1 VIEPERLTPF
11 LKKIHLFHGL
21 SDEQL
26 GTVAAQLTDESQQA
40 GTTVFTEGMQ
50 GDTFYLIFSGKVI
63 VFRNHHKKKGD
74 EEEEQQLAVLFAGD
88 YFGEEALL
96 TNQRRNAGVRIEE
109 EAILLSLPRAKFLEL
124 LKKIPQMKPNFEI
137 SVESRKLSRRLQFKW
152 VRSDEVIYFL
162 ARKHIILF
170 FQAALGPLATFFIL
184 AFILSIAFLFL
195 HFFFLLLIIAILGIF
210 LGVVLLWEWV
220 DWGNDYYIV
229 TNQRVIWLEKVV
241 GLYDSRHESPLPMLL
256 SVSTETEPLGRFL
269 DYGSVIIRTFV
280 GRIVFHHVAHPFEVE
295 ALVKEHQNRAKEGSR
310 RTEIDAMKK
319 ALTTRM
325 NPNLEQTLPSSPQS
339 PSTSKAKK
347 KEASARQEGMFA
359 NLFKLRFEDKEI
371 ITYRKHWFVL
381 LQQLW
386 LPTALLLGI
395 LAALGVGIYY
405 LYFTSASI
413 APTVSS
419 ERETLFVIVPFAFL
433 VVLGWWIYQYVN
445 WANDIYQVT
454 PDQIL
459 DIERTPLG
467 REDRTAAQLE
477 SILATEYER
486 RGVLG
491 ILLNYGKV
499 HITVG
504 GSKMTFHDVF
514 DPISVQ
520 QDIDRRRMA
529 RNAAKEETRIKAERE
544 RLADWFLA
552 YNEIT
557 KPENEK
563 NNESDQK

>member
-1 VIEPERLTPF
+1 VIETERLTAL
-11 LKKIHLFHGL
+11 LKKIHLFAGL

-26 GTVAAQLTDESQQA
+26 GMVAAQFTDESQKA
-40 GTTVFTEGMQ
+40 GTTIFEEGSL

-63 VFRNHHKKKGD
+63 VFRTRRKKGNG
-74 EEEEQQLAVLFAGD
+74 EEEQELAILVAGD

-96 TNQRRNAGVRIEE
+96 SNQRRNAGVRTEE
-109 EAILLSLPRAKFLEL
+109 DVVLLSLPRAKFLEL

-170 FQAALGPLATFFIL
+170 FQAALGPIIFLLIPALLIL
-184 AFILSIAFLFL
+184 GFLFYK
-195 HFFFLLLIIAILGIF
+195 FIILLVLAIVIFLIIAT
-210 LGVVLLWEWV
+210 VLVWEWM

-229 TNQRVIWLEKVV
+229 TNQRVVWLEKVV
-241 GLYDSRHESPLPMLL
+241 GIYDSRQESPLHTVL
-256 SVSTETEPLGRFL
+256 SVSTETEPLGRSL
-269 DYGSVIIRTFV
+269 DYGNVIIRTFV
-280 GRIVFHHVAHPFEVE
+280 GRIVFHHVAHPYQVE
-295 ALVKEHQNRAKEGSR
+295 ALIKEHQGRVKEGSR
-310 RTEIDAMKK
+310 RMEVDAMKK
-319 ALTTRM
+319 ALITRM
-325 NPNLEQTLPSSPQS
+325 NPGPEATAPSSPEVQA
-339 PSTSKAKK
+339 TSKAKK
-347 KEASARQEGMFA
+347 KKPSAPAESAFA
-359 NLFKLRFEDKEI
+359 NFFKVRYEDKET

-381 LQQLW
+381 LEQIW
-386 LPTALLLGI
+386 LPSVLLLGI
-395 LAALGVGIYY
+395 LAVIGVGIYY
-405 LYFTSASI
+405 LYFTAAST
-413 APTVSS
+413 APIVGS
-419 ERETLFVIVPFAFL
+419 ERETLFVIMPFVFI
-433 VVLGWWIYQYVN
+433 VVLGWWIYQYVD
-445 WANDIYQVT
+445 WSNDIYQVT

-459 DIERTPLG
+459 DIDRKPLG
-467 REDRTAAQLE
+467 SEQRTAAQLE
-477 SILATEYER
+477 NILATDYER
-486 RGVLG
+486 RGIFGV
-491 ILLNYGKV
+491 LLNYGKV

-514 DPISVQ
+514 DPLSVQ

-529 RNAAKEETRIKAERE
+529 RNAEKEETRVKAERE